1 MGVGAGYQL
10 RVNDLQL
17 DFEGFKIT
25 ERKDNVLTFEVPVEE
40 RRYEFV
46 AEHPY
51 WSTRLYAK
59 MSGTVTGQIHI
70 SDYFRNF
77 ALSPIEDSED
87 ETAEYIVMED
97 YRSNGLSIKDVFS
110 GGYVW
115 CKPERNWQFE
125 KDSSGVIQTSE
136 NGVEYTSEKIDS
148 NEMAKKISYVH
159 EHLGEIN
166 DDGFIENDEED
177 LDEDWSIDDIRP
189 ENRIYLKDRDVVVEL
204 DLIPEWTNNTYSTRD
219 EIEYWNEETTVY
231 GRHEAAGFHWIEVC
245 DMYETDY
252 QNYKWWKELADERH
266 KCFNHFRDDGVPSGS
281 EGESAPYVAFRNWL
295 KENDY
300 ISDRDLE
307 TEKHMSEYI
316 PEYESFLKEKQ
327 KDEIADEISSVLNTM
342 DGGKNK
348 AVCKNKS
355 HSSDLGGIL

>member
-17 DFEGFKIT
+17 DFDGFKIT

-59 MSGTVTGQIHI
+59 MSGTVTGQLYQ
-70 SDYFRNF
+70 SDCH
-77 ALSPIEDSED
+77 D
-87 ETAEYIVMED
+87 EFVSDGDYVFPNDEKVKEFVEND

-115 CKPERNWQFE
+115 CEPERNWQF
-125 KDSSGVIQTSE
+125 DRNYSGVIQISE
-136 NGVEYTSEKIDS
+136 NGVEYTGAKIDS
-148 NEMAKKISYVH
+148 NEMAKKVSYVH
-159 EHLGEIN
+159 EHFYEMY
-166 DDGFIENDEED
+166 DDDFIENEEED

-231 GRHEAAGFHWIEVC
+231 GRHEAAGFHWIKVC

-266 KCFNHFRDDGVPSGS
+266 KCFNHFRDHGEPSGS
-281 EGESAPYVAFRNWL
+281 EGESAPYVAFRDWL

-300 ISDRDLE
+300 ISDRDIE

-327 KDEIADEISSVLNTM
+327 KDEIADEISSVLNRM
-342 DGGKNK
+342 DGNKNK
-348 AVCKNKS
+348 TADKDKS
-355 HSSDLGGIL
+355 RSAGIEM